1 MSRGDKTQVLDEL
14 PAFSR
19 QTKGGIFLAISGPDR
34 GEQVKLTEGRSVSF
48 GSAPD
53 CEMVLSDKTV
63 SRRHLMAELSGDTV
77 MLKDQGS
84 TNGTFIQGSR
94 FKEIAI
100 GFGAEF
106 KLGRTVIKYLP
117 EEEIVEP
124 EPSVESAF
132 GHLIGGDTK
141 MRQMFKLMQDVS
153 ATDAT
158 VLIEGETGT
167 GKELIA
173 EEIHNHSP
181 RRDGPFVV
189 FDCGSV
195 PRELIESALFGHVKG
210 SFTGAIT
217 DRRGAFADAH
227 GGTIFLDEIGE
238 MAIDLQP
245 SLLRVLDKRAVR
257 KVGSNSYEK
266 IDVRVVAATN
276 RDLRQEVAKKSFR
289 EDLYYRLAV
298 IRLSVPP
305 LRERGTD
312 IPLLI
317 DFFINHFSPN
327 GRPLKVSPEDLN
339 NLRRH
344 SWPGNVRE
352 LRNSIE
358 RACLLA
364 RGDYINLEDA
374 LHEDAAPALGIRT
387 DLPFKEAKGQL
398 VEKFERQYIEDLMR
412 RHKMNLSAAARE
424 AQIDRKH
431 LRELMRK
438 YDLDPR
444 AGGEDDGETEAD

>member
-1 MSRGDKTQVLDEL
+1 MNRENVTALLDDI
-14 PAFSR
+14 PSFSR
-19 QTKGGIFLAISGPDR
+19 QTRGGIFMVIKGPDR
-34 GEQVKLTEGRSVSF
+34 GETIRLTDRPIAF
-48 GSAPD
+48 GSAPS

-63 SRRHLMAELSGDTV
+63 SRKHLVAEFNGDEV
-77 MLKDQGS
+77 MLRDNDS

-94 FKEIAI
+94 FKEITI
-100 GFGAEF
+100 GFGVEF
-106 KLGRTVIKYLP
+106 KLGRTTIKFLP
-117 EEEIVEP
+117 DEEIVEP
-124 EPSVESAF
+124 EPSEQNSF
-132 GHLIGGDTK
+132 GQLVGGDTK
-141 MRQMFKLMQDVS
+141 VRQLFKLLTDVA
-153 ATDAT
+153 ATPAT

-217 DRRGAFADAH
+217 DRRGAFAEAH

-238 MAIDLQP
+238 MALDLQP

-257 KVGSNSYEK
+257 KVGSNTYEK

-276 RDLRQEVAKKSFR
+276 RDLRAEVAKKNFR

-298 IRLSVPP
+298 IRVSVPP
-305 LRERGTD
+305 LRERGSD
-312 IPLLI
+312 IPMLVQ
-317 DFFINHFSPN
+317 HFVESFSM
-327 GRPLKVSPEDLN
+327 GKTMHIEPEDMAKIQ
-339 NLRRH
+339 RH
-344 SWPGNVRE
+344 GWPGNVRE
-352 LRNSIE
+352 LRNVIE
-358 RACLLA
+358 RACLLSH
-364 RGDYINLEDA
+364 GEQINIDDA
-374 LHEDAAPALGIRT
+374 LIEEAAPGIGIRT

-398 VEKFERQYIEDLMR
+398 VEMFEREYIEDLMR

-431 LRELMRK
+431 LRELIRK

-444 AGGEDDGETEAD
+444 KKDDDE

>member
-19 QTKGGIFLAISGPDR
+19 QTRGGIFLAISGPDR
-34 GEQVKLTEGRSVSF
+34 GESAKLAEGHPVVYF
-48 GSAPD
+48 GSSPD
-53 CEMVLSDKTV
+53 CEMALSDKTV
-63 SRRHLMAELSGDTV
+63 SRRHLMAALEGETV
-77 MLKDQGS
+77 ILRDQGS
-84 TNGTFIQGSR
+84 TNGTFVQGSR
-94 FKEIAI
+94 FKEITI

-106 KLGRTVIKYLP
+106 KLGRTVIKFLP
-117 EEEIVEP
+117 EEEIVDP
-124 EPSVESAF
+124 EPSQDSAF
-132 GHLIGGDTK
+132 GQLIGGDTK
-141 MRQMFKLMQDVS
+141 MRQLFKLMQDV
-153 ATDAT
+153 AVTDAT

-173 EEIHNHSP
+173 EEIHNHST

-210 SFTGAIT
+210 SFTGAIG
-217 DRRGAFADAH
+217 DRKGAFADAH

-238 MAIDLQP
+238 MALDLQP
-245 SLLRVLDKRAVR
+245 SLLRVLDKKAVR
-257 KVGSNSYEK
+257 KVGSNTYEK

-276 RDLRQEVAKKSFR
+276 RDLRSEVAKKAFR

-312 IPLLI
+312 IPVLI
-317 DFFINHFSPN
+317 DYFINRFSP
-327 GRPLKVSPEDLN
+327 GRPLNVSPEDMN
-339 NLRRH
+339 QLRRH

-364 RGDYINLEDA
+364 RGDSINLDDA
-374 LHEDAAPALGIRT
+374 LTEDAAPALGIRT

-444 AGGEDDGETEAD
+444 TQDDDAEE

>member
-1 MSRGDKTQVLDEL
+1 MSRGEKTQVLEDV

-19 QTKGGIFLAISGPDR
+19 QTAGGIFLAIAGPDR
-34 GEQVKLTEGRSVSF
+34 GESVQFRPGRPIYF
-48 GSAPD
+48 GSSPD
-53 CEMVLSDKTV
+53 CEMALTDKTV
-63 SRRHLMAELSGDTV
+63 SRRHLVAVWENDQVILR
-77 MLKDQGS
+77 DQGS
-84 TNGTFIQGSR
+84 TNGTYVQGSR

-106 KLGRTVIKYLP
+106 KLGRTVVKFLP
-117 EEEIVEP
+117 EEEIVDP
-124 EPSVESAF
+124 DPIDQSAF
-132 GHLIGGDTK
+132 GNLIGGDTK
-141 MRQMFKLMQDVS
+141 MRQLFKLMQDV
-153 ATDAT
+153 AVTDAT

-173 EEIHNHSP
+173 EEIHNHSH
-181 RRDGPFVV
+181 RRDGPFIV

-217 DRRGAFADAH
+217 DRKGAFADAH

-238 MAIDLQP
+238 MALDLQP
-245 SLLRVLDKRAVR
+245 SLLRVLDKKAVR
-257 KVGSNSYEK
+257 RVGSNQYEK

-276 RDLRQEVAKKSFR
+276 RDLRAEVAKKAFR

-298 IRLSVPP
+298 IRLSVPA

-312 IPLLI
+312 IQLLI
-317 DFFINHFSPN
+317 EWFIDKFSP
-327 GRPLKVSPEDLN
+327 GGQPLKTAPEDMN
-339 NLRRH
+339 KLRRH
-344 SWPGNVRE
+344 AWPGNVRE
-352 LRNSIE
+352 LRNTIE

-364 RGDYINLEDA
+364 RGEYINLDDA
-374 LHEDAAPALGIRT
+374 LHEEAAPALGIRT

-398 VEKFERQYIEDLMR
+398 VEMFEREYIEDLMR
-412 RHKMNLSAAARE
+412 RHRMNLSAAARE

-431 LRELMRK
+431 LRELIRK
-438 YDLDPR
+438 YELDPR
-444 AGGEDDGETEAD
+444 GVKADDED

>member
-1 MSRGDKTQVLDEL
+1 MTRDRTNVTALLEDL
-14 PAFSR
+14 PSFSR
-19 QTKGGIFLAISGPDR
+19 QTRGGIFLVIKGPDR
-34 GEQVKLTEGRSVSF
+34 GESVRLVEKPVSF
-48 GSAPD
+48 GSSPSCD
-53 CEMVLSDKTV
+53 LVLSDKTV
-63 SRRHLMAELSGDTV
+63 SRKHMQAELQGDEVIVSDT
-77 MLKDQGS
+77 GS

-94 FKEIAI
+94 FERISV
-100 GFGAEF
+100 GFGAEV
-106 KLGRTVIKYLP
+106 KLGRTVVKFLP
-117 EEEIVEP
+117 DEEVLDP
-124 EPSVESAF
+124 EPSAEAAF
-132 GHLIGGDTK
+132 GQIVGADPK
-141 MRQMFKLMQDVS
+141 MRQLFKLLTDV
-153 ATDAT
+153 AQTNAT

-173 EEIHNHSP
+173 EEVHNHSP
-181 RRDGPFVV
+181 RKDGPFVV

-195 PRELIESALFGHVKG
+195 PRELIESMLFGHVKG

-217 DRRGAFADAH
+217 ARRGSFAEAH

-238 MAIDLQP
+238 MALDLQP

-257 KVGSNSYEK
+257 KVGSNTYEK

-276 RDLRQEVAKKSFR
+276 RDLRAEVAKKAFR

-298 IRLSVPP
+298 IRVSVPP

-317 DFFINHFSPN
+317 NHFVNTFGP
-327 GRPLKVSPEDLN
+327 GLTVSPDDMARLV
-339 NLRRH
+339 RH

-352 LRNSIE
+352 LRNVIE

-364 RGDYINLEDA
+364 RGNSINLEDA
-374 LHEDAAPALGIRT
+374 LVSEAAPSLGIRT

-398 VEKFERQYIEDLMR
+398 VEMFEREYIEDLMR

-431 LRELMRK
+431 LRELIRK
-438 YDLDPR
+438 YGLDPR
-444 AGGEDDGETEAD
+444 HKLDGEGGEDDAE